1 MNDIQREFLYVLTIF
16 ILCVLGVYK
25 LAEITVFILIHLP
38 ANAEIVFLL
47 LFVVFMFKLRF
58 DAYKRKG
65 GQ

>member
-16 ILCVLGVYK
+16 ILCVWGIYK
-25 LAEITVFILIHLP
+25 VWEIFLFILIHLP
-38 ANAEIVFLL
+38 ANAGIVFLL
-47 LFVVFMFKLRF
+47 LLVVLIFLRF